1 MLQGIVAE
9 TMRPRYDE
17 AGKQIMSG
25 QVLKAD
31 IEFYQVKDAFAVDFL
46 AKHMKE

>member
-1 MLQGIVAE
+1 
-9 TMRPRYDE
+9 MRPRYDE

-31 IEFYQVKDAFAVDFL
+31 TEFYQVEGAFGVDFP
-46 AKHMKE
+46 AKYMEE